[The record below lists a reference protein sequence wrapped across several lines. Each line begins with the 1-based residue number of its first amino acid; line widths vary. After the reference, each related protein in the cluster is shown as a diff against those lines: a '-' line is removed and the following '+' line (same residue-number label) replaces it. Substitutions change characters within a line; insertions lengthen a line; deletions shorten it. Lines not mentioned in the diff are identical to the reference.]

1 MLSTANGMLATKNP
15 APSASTANRAGD
27 LGMKADSVISVDHR
41 KRSATSRRGL
51 RIETGTQSARPLD
64 QPGYVAG
71 LFVLGS
77 QCFWTNLR
85 NFSGVVEPQTNP
97 QSKQAKAPLV
107 SPVPPYSV
115 NENDRKPSG
124 LKTAAPSSPR
134 ILPLM
139 TRELL
144 HFRHRSR
151 FGSIDPAEWRRGKRV

>member
-1 MLSTANGMLATKNP
+1 VP
-15 APSASTANRAGD
+15 D
-27 LGMKADSVISVDHR
+27 
-41 KRSATSRRGL
+41 
-51 RIETGTQSARPLD
+51 
-64 QPGYVAG
+64 YVAG
-71 LFVLGS
+71 LFALGS

-139 TRELL
+139 IRELL
-144 HFRHRSR
+144 HFRHWSM
-151 FGSIDPAEWRRGKRV
+151 FGSIDQRERRDSAATCVRIVTDLNGWLPSARRCS